1 MATVRF
7 SDELKASII
16 TNARELFKDRLVKAQ
31 EDHPDTWG
39 QTVYDLVFKHHKS
52 AMVSLPSSYFGTLDS
67 LSIAGFTGTDWHG
80 NNHSINLQLT
90 SRLPIPNTVDAD
102 IHGLAK
108 EGRTYGGWQLNA
120 DDPRWDTF
128 KVEYKKYSSGVDKI
142 QNERTAF
149 QEGVTKIMNT
159 YTTLAPALK
168 AWPPL
173 WDLVP
178 HDKQQRHKEIVERK
192 KKEVVVE
199 GVDLASMTAAS
210 TLAKFTN

>member
-7 SDELKASII
+7 SDELKTSII

-31 EDHPDTWG
+31 EDYPDTWG
-39 QTVYDLVFKHHKS
+39 QTVYDLVFK
-52 AMVSLPSSYFGTLDS
+52 
-67 LSIAGFTGTDWHG
+67 
-80 NNHSINLQLT
+80 HSINLQLT